1 MSQPSAVPAERRGEA
16 RRPAAFGFWFRP
28 PGREQP
34 AAALMLNLS
43 ARGAAFLA
51 AAEDA
56 PNVGERLELGEMHS
70 ANRSV
75 REAAIRLPSHARVL
89 RVDDPDTPTRRVA
102 VRFETGV
109 SGPLGADRRDDAS
122 AWCGGR
128 CAPERGPRFPL
139 PGPWRPADPRDK
151 PVTNSPLP
159 MPHTTA

>member
-1 MSQPSAVPAERRGEA
+1 
-16 RRPAAFGFWFRP
+16 
-28 PGREQP
+28 
-34 AAALMLNLS
+34 MLNLS

-102 VRFETGV
+102 VRLETDV

-122 AWCGGR
+122 AWCGEPCTSR
-128 CAPERGPRFPL
+128 RGPRFPL
-139 PGPWRPADPRDK
+139 PGPWRPADPCDE
-151 PVTNSPLP
+151 PMASSPLP
-159 MPHTTA
+159 TPHTTA